1 MGGNYK
7 FKVVM
12 LGDFGV
18 GKTSLVRRY
27 VYNIFE
33 DRYMTTIGVKVSK
46 KQMMMRIGEADVD
59 ITLLLWDIAGNNGF
73 SEVSSEY
80 LRGTSAGI
88 FVGDLT
94 RIQTV
99 TNINR
104 YIPDMRKANPRSRCV
119 IALNK
124 TDLCLDIPGETQKAV
139 DALRPLVAPED
150 LHCFGTSAK
159 NGSNV
164 PEMFERLSR
173 LIMEGADHA
182 R

>member
-46 KQMMMRIGEADVD
+46 KQMVLRVGEADVD

-99 TNINR
+99 ANINK
-104 YIPDMRKANPRSRCV
+104 YIPQMRKANPQSHCV

-124 TDLCLDIPGETQKAV
+124 TDLCLDIPGEIQKAV
-139 DALRPLVAPED
+139 DSLRPLVSPED
-150 LHCFGTSAK
+150 LHYFGTSAK

-173 LIMEGADHA
+173 LIMEDVDHA